1 MSNIQVKICGITTV
15 ANAETAGVA
24 NADAI
29 GFNFYAKSK
38 RYVEPET
45 AAKIAQ
51 SVGGEV
57 AFVGVFV
64 NALVDEIISISKTVS
79 LTHVQLHGEEHP
91 EIVARIKESLSGVKI
106 IRAVRIMGNDLDA
119 AQLEITQ
126 WQTAGVDWILLDA
139 GSLEAY
145 GGTGEQLDW
154 AQLEKLSFGVPWL
167 LAGGLE
173 TGNVAEAIR
182 IANPIGVDVASGVE
196 SAPGIKDADLVNE
209 FTRTARAHL

>member
-24 NADAI
+24 KADAI

-79 LTHVQLHGEEHP
+79 LTHVQLHGDEQP
-91 EIVARIKESLSGVKI
+91 EIVARIREALPDVKI
-106 IRAVRIMGNDLDA
+106 VRAVRIMDNDIDA
-119 AQLEITQ
+119 AQSEINR
-126 WQTAGVDWILLDA
+126 WQTAGIDLILLDA

-154 AQLEKLSFGVPWL
+154 AKLEKLSFDVPWL
-167 LAGGLE
+167 LAGGLGPE
-173 TGNVAEAIR
+173 NVAEAIR
-182 IANPIGVDVASGVE
+182 IAKPMGVDVASGVE
-196 SAPGIKDADLVNE
+196 SAPGLKDAERVNE
-209 FTRTARAHL
+209 FTLKAKALL